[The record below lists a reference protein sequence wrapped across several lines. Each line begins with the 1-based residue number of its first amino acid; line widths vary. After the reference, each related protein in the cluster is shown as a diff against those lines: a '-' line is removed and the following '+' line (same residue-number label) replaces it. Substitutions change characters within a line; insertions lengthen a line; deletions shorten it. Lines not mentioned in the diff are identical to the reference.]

1 MGSNHP
7 VSTTSKIING
17 VNVTELFQTVDVI
30 KAAPVAAKFRFR
42 LNNKWIDG
50 GHNRSTINEFQG
62 ACADHARP
70 EPFVIDADEPKLLLG
85 QDQAPNPVEYLLK
98 AITACVT
105 SSMIYHAAAK
115 GIQIDELE
123 SRVEGDIDLRGFLG
137 IDPSVRNG
145 FQNIRMSFRIRAD
158 VTDEQ
163 LQELV
168 ALGPTFSPVFDSVSK
183 GVPVTV
189 EASRMEGAK
198 STAA

>member
-1 MGSNHP
+1 MGSN
-7 VSTTSKIING
+7 TADKTKAKIING

-42 LNNKWIDG
+42 LNNKWIGG
-50 GHNRSTINEFQG
+50 GHNRSTVNEFEG
-62 ACADHARP
+62 ACADHSRP
-70 EPFVIDADEPKLLLG
+70 EPFVLEADEPKLLLG

-98 AITACVT
+98 ALTACVT
-105 SSMIYHAAAK
+105 SSMVYHAAAK

-123 SRVEGDIDLRGFLG
+123 SKVEGDIDLRGFLG

-158 VTDEQ
+158 ATEEQ

-168 ALGPTFSPVFDSVSK
+168 ALGPTFSPVFDSVTK

-189 EASRMEGAK
+189 AAVRMEEK
-198 STAA
+198 SAA